1 MNKNLQLQKYY
12 LDFNSYYDFL
22 AKPIKIDELETMI
35 VKHVN
40 SLEDH

>member
-1 MNKNLQLQKYY
+1 MEGDREEILSQG
-12 LDFNSYYDFL
+12 LDDFL